1 VSGKKPRKYN
11 AYVSDLAS
19 FGIKWTAADAL
30 AIEMSGSG
38 PVPTEKGKEMV
49 RALNQRYGTPGRF
62 LWKAYERHAET
73 VLAETE
79 KLIRKVMKQVEKEI

>member
-1 VSGKKPRKYN
+1 
-11 AYVSDLAS
+11 
-19 FGIKWTAADAL
+19 
-30 AIEMSGSG
+30 
-38 PVPTEKGKEMV
+38 MV
-49 RALNQRYGTPGRF
+49 RALNARYGTPGRF